1 MNSERGP
8 SGFNINLRWSDII
21 AYIAFFA
28 VIAPAIYFAG
38 VLTERMTDVETL
50 AVEHGKLPGHGPMET
65 RMAVIESQIAL
76 IPEIERK
83 LEIRL
88 TAIEAQIATLPG
100 IERKIDELLKKRR
113 EGP

>member
-1 MNSERGP
+1 VNSERGP

-50 AVEHGKLPGHGPMET
+50 
-65 RMAVIESQIAL
+65 
-76 IPEIERK
+76 
-83 LEIRL
+83 
-88 TAIEAQIATLPG
+88 TAIETQISTLPG